1 MRTTCELIDIVRDLD
16 CEAVVQVACQ
26 DEHRL
31 VEAIPKFNQLLPFL
45 EEDSPCIVLLYG
57 SLLVLPSPAADVR
70 NHEVDGGDHENEI
83 RLALANPLLEPIE
96 LLLPDHGGLWV
107 VGFVDVV
114 EASVRARVQK
124 EKIAI

>member
-16 CEAVVQVACQ
+16 CEAVVQVARQ

-57 SLLVLPSPAADVR
+57 SLLCLPPPPLPT
-70 NHEVDGGDHENEI
+70 HGTKEVDGGDHENEI

-96 LLLPDHGGLWV
+96 LLLSDHGGLWV
-107 VGFVDVV
+107 VGFVDARV
-114 EASVRARVQK
+114 EARCER
-124 EKIAI
+124 